1 MNLTTRG
8 NRGPRSPIAE
18 AEERELL
25 PLIPAR
31 TLRALSR
38 VKFVSA
44 SLMIS
49 DRSDSKLLDLRNDY
63 KTIKVL

>member
-1 MNLTTRG
+1 MAL
-8 NRGPRSPIAE
+8 

-25 PLIPAR
+25 PLMPAR
-31 TLRALSR
+31 TLTALSR

-44 SLMIS
+44 SSMMS
-49 DRSDSKLLDLRNDY
+49 DRSDSKLLDLRNYY

>member
-1 MNLTTRG
+1 L
-8 NRGPRSPIAE
+8 

-25 PLIPAR
+25 PLMPAR
-31 TLRALSR
+31 TLTALSR

-44 SLMIS
+44 SSMMS
-49 DRSDSKLLDLRNDY
+49 DRSDSKLLDLRNYY